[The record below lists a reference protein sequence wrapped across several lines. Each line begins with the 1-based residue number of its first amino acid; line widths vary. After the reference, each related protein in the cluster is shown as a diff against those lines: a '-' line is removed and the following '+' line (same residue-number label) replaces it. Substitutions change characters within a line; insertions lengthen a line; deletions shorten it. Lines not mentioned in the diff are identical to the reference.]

1 MKSVTTS
8 ASVLV
13 PGGEVAN
20 VFAYATTPAAAVE
33 FFRGY
38 GLVPAIRAIAFLPG
52 HAPRVG
58 ARREVLLAD
67 GSRLEEEIVAWEP
80 PRLHAYRVEGF
91 RPPLSW
97 LTSGAE
103 GRWTFE
109 TQPSGVRITW
119 NYVYHLRGLWA
130 WPLAAPIVK
139 LGMRGAM
146 RRALERI
153 AERQA
158 R

>member
-1 MKSVTTS
+1 MSRVTTS

-13 PGGEVAN
+13 PGGELDN

-33 FFRGY
+33 FFQGY
-38 GLVPAIRAIAFLPG
+38 GLVPAIRALAFLPG
-52 HAPRVG
+52 QAPRVG
-58 ARREVLLAD
+58 ARREVVLAD

-97 LTSGAE
+97 LSSGAE
-103 GRWTFE
+103 GRWTFA
-109 TQPSGVRITW
+109 TDSGGVRITW
-119 NYVYHLRGLWA
+119 NYVYHLRGAWA
-130 WPLAAPIVK
+130 WPLAALIVK
-139 LGMRGAM
+139 VWMRGAM
-146 RRALERI
+146 RRALEQI
-153 AERQA
+153 ALRQA